1 MGPEG
6 PGGQHLLG
14 QREMQLLCSPYTH
27 EIYMCKQE
35 SASPGPRAPDHVK
48 TWSLAEAQ
56 AAFNPQGP
64 RQADKQTQTNTNLG
78 EAQIHGRMGKASRSR
93 NQALGPH
100 RAKIAC

>member
-35 SASPGPRAPDHVK
+35 SASPGPRAPGHVK

-64 RQADKQTQTNTNLG
+64 R
-78 EAQIHGRMGKASRSR
+78 
-93 NQALGPH
+93 
-100 RAKIAC
+100 